1 MKKPS
6 FSKKQ
11 LILGLVSLYSGLK
24 DLRHEAPGI
33 WPLSEL
39 EEDEYHDFFQK
50 LQDLATQCMG
60 MHGCF
65 ELPEQKYRMTMTEIL
80 MDYPDMIRFT
90 RELIWCCD
98 MDLITEYRQLVKGE
112 YETIRLLEQTH
123 AQLIGAFYVQRPG
136 EETLGTDQFRMIR

>member
-6 FSKKQ
+6 FTPKQ
-11 LILGLVSLYSGLK
+11 LTTGLVLLYSALE
-24 DLRHEAPGI
+24 DLRHDAPGI

-39 EEDEYHDFFQK
+39 GEDDYHDFFLK
-50 LQDLATQCMG
+50 LQALATQCRS
-60 MHGCF
+60 MHGC
-65 ELPEQKYRMTMTEIL
+65 PETPETKYRLATSKIL

-98 MDLITEYRQLVKGE
+98 MDLITEYRPLAKGE

-123 AQLIGAFYVQRPG
+123 AQLIGAYYVRRPG
-136 EETLGTDQFRMIR
+136 EETLGTDQFRIIR